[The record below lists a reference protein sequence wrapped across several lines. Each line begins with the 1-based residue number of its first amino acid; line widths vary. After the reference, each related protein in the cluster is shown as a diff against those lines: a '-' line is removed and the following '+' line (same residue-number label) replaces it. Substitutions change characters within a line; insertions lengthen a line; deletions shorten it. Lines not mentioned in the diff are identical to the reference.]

1 MKIIVIGAGNVGLV
15 AAKTL
20 SDSHDVLVVESNG
33 DIADMVKTR
42 LNVSVLNVD
51 GTNPKSIKY
60 AVDYHH
66 PEMVISTLGR
76 DDSNLFICM
85 MFKRINPEII
95 TIASVT
101 NPDFVIETSAEGKSG
116 VDIII
121 SPELITAD
129 KMYKL
134 CTIENA
140 IDYENVPDFGVK
152 VAVMNVPD
160 DSPLI
165 GKVVMNIMKQE
176 DITIFAAVHDDSLI
190 FQVDSVEIHAGDQ
203 LYMMG
208 TEEAIERFNFDLGVK
223 TTIRDIV
230 ILGGTIV
237 GQRLAQLL
245 IQDKTKRYVRLIEK
259 DQEISKELSKMSG
272 ILVLGADFTEPDIQ
286 KSENIFKSDCLVT
299 VTNQDDTN
307 LLMCMAAHRNNTNKV
322 VSRYI
327 KKEYIDIFS
336 FDGLQ
341 TIIGFD
347 RIVANEISKCVMSE
361 SKVLMHMKDQNEI
374 LFIHDV
380 NKHSK
385 LQDKYYGDIRMP
397 ERIRILAIYRNNS
410 IIYPKMDT
418 MFLEG
423 DMVLVFT
430 NFTRNKELAR
440 IFGRNIITE
449 G

>member
-1 MKIIVIGAGNVGLV
+1 MV

-20 SDSHDVLVVESNG
+20 SDTHDVLVIEKNG
-33 DIADMVKTR
+33 DIADVVKNR

-51 GTNPKSIKY
+51 GTNPKSIDY
-60 AVDYHH
+60 AMKSHKPD
-66 PEMVISTLGR
+66 MVISTLGR

-85 MFKRINPEII
+85 MVKRHNPDTI

-101 NPDFVIETSAEGKSG
+101 DPDFVIQTTAQGVPG

-129 KMYKL
+129 KMFRL

-140 IDYENVPDFGVK
+140 IDYEDVPEFGVK

-160 DSPLI
+160 DSPLL
-165 GKVVMNIMKQE
+165 GKVVMNIIKSD
-176 DITIFAAVHDDSLI
+176 DITVFAAVHDDSLI
-190 FQVDSVEIHAGDQ
+190 FQVDSVEIHAGDH

-208 TEEAIERFNFDLGVK
+208 TEEAIERFNFELGVK
-223 TTIRDIV
+223 ITIRDIV

-237 GQRLAQLL
+237 GQRLAELL
-245 IQDKTKRYVRLIEK
+245 IMDKTKRYVRLIEK
-259 DQEISKELSKMSG
+259 DQARSKQLSKMSG
-272 ILVLGADFTEPDIQ
+272 ILVIGADFTEPDIQ

-299 VTNQDDTN
+299 VTDQDDTN

-341 TIIGFD
+341 TIVGFD

-361 SKVLMHMKDQNEI
+361 SKVLMRMREQNEI

-380 NKHSK
+380 NRHSK
-385 LQDKYYGDIRMP
+385 LQDKYYGDIKMP
-397 ERIRILAIYRNNS
+397 ERIRILAIYRNGG

-430 NFTRNKELAR
+430 NFTRDKELAR
-440 IFGRNIITE
+440 IFGRNVVTE